1 MARGVMGINIGIF
14 FLLYRKQ
21 LKGAFDIERLP
32 SAEQADLTMVAFA
45 YEIASAIRWPL
56 SLIALSGAVPL
67 FIGGLCW
74 RRTSLSQTANRMSSF
89 IYGFIAGMFLVI
101 RASE

>member
-1 MARGVMGINIGIF
+1 MAWISAIRDLSKSCRVDASNPNRSSDAESPVVIGINIGIF

-45 YEIASAIRWPL
+45 YVIASAIRWPL
-56 SLIALSGAVPL
+56 SLIALSGAVYRCL
-67 FIGGLCW
+67 
-74 RRTSLSQTANRMSSF
+74 
-89 IYGFIAGMFLVI
+89 
-101 RASE
+101 